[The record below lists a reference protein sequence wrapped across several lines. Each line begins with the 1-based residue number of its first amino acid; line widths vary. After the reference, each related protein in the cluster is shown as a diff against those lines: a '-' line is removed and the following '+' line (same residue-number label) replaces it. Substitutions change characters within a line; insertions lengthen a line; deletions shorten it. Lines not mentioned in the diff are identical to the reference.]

1 MATKEAARAKN
12 ATGKPG
18 KGEKPEKEKLLPR
31 LRRKYPA
38 LDHIIR
44 ANKAFTERYGNH
56 YAAAITYF
64 SVLSVIP
71 ILMVAFAIV
80 GLVLRGNQVVI
91 NQITSGIDRSVPP
104 GLNELVTDIVETA
117 TESAGGLGIIG
128 LAIALY
134 AGIGWMTNLR
144 DALTAQWGQEKK
156 QIPIVTRTLN
166 DFAALLGLGLALL
179 VSFALAAAGS
189 GLGAKLLELA
199 DLEGQPWTAL
209 LRGTTILLSLAAN
222 MLVFLWV
229 IARLPREKVEL
240 RSAVK
245 GAVITSVGFVLLQQL
260 ATFYLGAV
268 SEKPSFAVFGPVL
281 GLLVFANLVSRF
293 LLFVTAW
300 TATAKENQSGV
311 IAPPVPVTIRPQ
323 VHVRRGPN
331 PVSTAGLLGIGGLI
345 GAGLTWLRKR

>member
-1 MATKEAARAKN
+1 MT
-12 ATGKPG
+12 
-18 KGEKPEKEKLLPR
+18 R

-38 LDHIIR
+38 LDHVVR
-44 ANKAFTERYGNH
+44 ANDRFNERYGNH

-80 GLVLRGNQVVI
+80 GVVLRGNQVVI
-91 NQITSGIDRSVPP
+91 NQITRGIDRSVPP
-104 GLNELVTDIVETA
+104 GLNDIVNDIVETA
-117 TESAGGLGIIG
+117 TTSAGGLGIIG

-134 AGIGWMTNLR
+134 AGIGWMSNLR
-144 DALTAQWGQEKK
+144 DALTAQWGQDKK
-156 QIPIVTRTLN
+156 QIPIVKKTLN
-166 DFAALLGLGLALL
+166 DLAALLGLGLALL
-179 VSFALAAAGS
+179 VSFTLAAAGS
-189 GLGAKLLELA
+189 GLGERLLELA
-199 DLEGQPWTAL
+199 GLEGQPWTAL
-209 LRGTTILLSLAAN
+209 LRATSILLSLAAN

-229 IARLPREKVEL
+229 IARLPREKATL

-245 GAVITSVGFVLLQQL
+245 GAAIASVGFVLLQQL
-260 ATFYLGAV
+260 ATFYLGGV

-311 IAPPVPVTIRPQ
+311 IAPPAPVTIRPQ
-323 VHVRRGPN
+323 VHVRRGPSAA
-331 PVSTAGLLGIGGLI
+331 STAGLLGIGGLI
-345 GAGLTWLRKR
+345 GAGLAWLRRR